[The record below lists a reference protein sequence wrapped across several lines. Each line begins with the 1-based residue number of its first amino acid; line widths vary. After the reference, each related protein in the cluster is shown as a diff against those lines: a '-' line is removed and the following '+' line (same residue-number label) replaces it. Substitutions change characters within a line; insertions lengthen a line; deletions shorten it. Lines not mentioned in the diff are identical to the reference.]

1 MARQLFSPSWHSV
14 ALLRPRLTA
23 SVETHRHIY
32 RGEVWFVMQD
42 PVSGKFHRLSPSGH
56 QFVQHMNGSATV
68 QSIWD
73 AMCAQGATQG
83 GDIPTQEEI
92 VNLLMQLH
100 AADLMQA
107 DITPDAS
114 LLLKRHTKRQHQTWR
129 QWLLNPM
136 SLKLPLV
143 DPDAFLDATVRA
155 FGWLFSP
162 LGAVLWLLIV
172 VPALVLA
179 GQHWATLTNN
189 LSDQVLGHGNL
200 WLMAA
205 VFPIIKLAH
214 ELGHGFAVKTWGG
227 KVNEGGIMLL
237 VFAPAP
243 YVDASAASGFR
254 SKTRRAVVGA
264 AGMLTEL
271 VLAALAMYVWVL
283 VEPGLV
289 RSIAYNVMIVAGVS
303 TLVVNGNPLLR
314 YDAYY
319 ILSDLIEMP
328 NLAQRG
334 QKYLTHLWNRTVF
347 GIPDQDDPQESPSE
361 RRWLI
366 GYTIVSWCYRVFIT
380 LSIALFIA
388 GEFFFFGAMFAIWSI
403 TTLIALPIFKG
414 LRYVLNNP
422 ILQRKRQRAKTITV
436 GIVATLLVVLLLIPL
451 PFRTQSQ
458 GVVWLPEQSML
469 RAGENGFFGRWL
481 VEPGTRVDQGTA
493 IFTQEDPLL
502 VTEVAIAK
510 AKVNEAQVRYN
521 IDQFT
526 NAAKSEVTKRQ
537 LQQEQLL
544 LARAQEK
551 LGRLLTYS
559 QNEGTVVAAK
569 SQDMPGQYFKKGELI
584 GYVLDKKD
592 LIARVVVDQND
603 IDLVRTQ
610 LKGAQLRMADSL
622 PTAHTSTI
630 LRQVPSGVQ
639 ELPSSAL
646 ATQFGG
652 TIAVDPQ
659 DKNGTK
665 TLDRIFV
672 FDMTLPTDVSPS
684 AFGERVHVRFSH
696 QYEPLGFQLWR
707 RLRQLL
713 LSRLAV

>member
-1 MARQLFSPSWHSV
+1 MARQLFSASWHSV
-14 ALLRPRLTA
+14 APLRPKLAA
-23 SVETHRHIY
+23 SAVAHRHVY
-32 RGEVWFVMQD
+32 REDVWFVLQD
-42 PVSGKFHRLSPSGH
+42 PISGKFHRLSPAAH
-56 QFVQHMNGSATV
+56 QFVMRMDGSATV

-73 AMCAQGATQG
+73 AMCKQGAQQV
-83 GDIPTQEEI
+83 GDIPTQEDI

-100 AADLMQA
+100 AADLMQG

-114 LLLKRHTKRQHQTWR
+114 LLLKRHTQRQHQSWK

-143 DPDAFLDATVRA
+143 DPDAFLDATVRT

-162 LGAVLWLLIV
+162 LGAVLWLLLV
-172 VPALVLA
+172 GPALLLA
-179 GQHWATLTNN
+179 GQHWAALTNN

-205 VFPIIKLAH
+205 VFPVIKLAH

-227 KVNEGGIMLL
+227 QVNEGGIMLL

-271 VLAALAMYVWVL
+271 VLAAMAMYVWVL

-319 ILSDLIEMP
+319 ILSDLIEIP

-334 QKYLTHLWNRTVF
+334 QKYLTHCWNRIVF
-347 GIPDQDDPQESPSE
+347 GVPDQDDPHESPSE
-361 RRWLI
+361 RRWLL
-366 GYTIVSWCYRVFIT
+366 GYTVVSYGYRVFVT
-380 LSIALFIA
+380 LTIALFIA
-388 GEFFFFGAMFAIWSI
+388 GEFFFFGVLFALWSV
-403 TTLIALPIFKG
+403 TTLIALPIVKG
-414 LRYVLNNP
+414 LRYVLYNP
-422 ILQRKRQRAKTITV
+422 GLQRKRPHAKAITLS
-436 GIVATLLVVLLLIPL
+436 IVATLLLLLVAIPMPL
-451 PFRTQSQ
+451 RTQSQ

-481 VEPGTRVDQGTA
+481 VEPGTRVAKGA
-493 IFTQEDPLL
+493 PVFVQEDPLL
-502 VTEVAIAK
+502 VTEVEIAQ
-510 AKVNEAQVRYN
+510 AKVNEARARYSV
-521 IDQFT
+521 DQFT
-526 NAAKSEVTKRQ
+526 SAAKAEVTRRQ
-537 LQQEQLL
+537 LEQEQLV
-544 LARAQEK
+544 LARAREK
-551 LGRLLTYS
+551 LAKLVVYS
-559 QNEGTVVAAK
+559 QNAGMLIAAK
-569 SQDMPGQYFKKGELI
+569 SQDMPGQYFKKGELV
-584 GYVLDKKD
+584 GYVLNKKE
-592 LIARVVVDQND
+592 LVARVVVDQND
-603 IDLVRTQ
+603 IDLVRSQ
-610 LKGAQLRMADSL
+610 LKSIELRLADSL
-622 PTAHTSTI
+622 PITHTTNI
-630 LRQVPSGVQ
+630 LRQVPGGVQ
-639 ELPSSAL
+639 ELPSNAL

-665 TLDRIFV
+665 TLERIFV
-672 FDMTLPTDVSPS
+672 FDLALPDDVATS

-696 QYEPLGFQLWR
+696 QYEPLGWQLWR